1 MAMTRKKRRIAML
14 AVGAL
19 LIGSATVLATVAF
32 RDGMVFFVPPTELL
46 ATQPGPHQRLRVGG
60 HVVEGSLVRGQGKEV
75 RFRVTDN
82 ESEVEVVFAGILP
95 DLFREGQSVV
105 ATGTLEGNTRFNAE
119 EVLAKHDENYMP
131 AEVADAIAKAKA
143 LEDARP

>member
-1 MAMTRKKRRIAML
+1 MRYT
-14 AVGAL
+14 
-19 LIGSATVLATVAF
+19 
-32 RDGMVFFVPPTELL
+32 
-46 ATQPGPHQRLRVGG
+46 
-60 HVVEGSLVRGQGKEV
+60 
-75 RFRVTDN
+75 
-82 ESEVEVVFAGILP
+82 GILP

-105 ATGTLEGNTRFNAE
+105 ATGTLEGNTRFVAE